1 MTMCTS
7 SNGGYPLGAQNDP
20 RAPYN
25 QKEPDPVKI
34 KVCVSVTY
42 SKSVEVIVPKYYE
55 REDLIEAVED
65 LGILPNAI
73 LKEHQEEL
81 IASKEDNTWLTNGL
95 DFGTLQD
102 DIKRHEPWHEDELEV
117 IEDKFISHSVK

>member
-117 IEDKFISHSVK
+117 IEDRFISHSVK

>member
-1 MTMCTS
+1 MCI
-7 SNGGYPLGAQNDP
+7 SNSTGGYPLGADEDP
-20 RAPYN
+20 RAPWHE
-25 QKEPDPVKI
+25 KEPEKI
-34 KVCVSVTY
+34 KLKVCVSVTY

-117 IEDKFISHSVK
+117 IEDKFISHSV